1 MKHLV
6 DFHTHTNFSDGDMT
20 LAELILQAQN
30 KGLKLLAVTDHDTF
44 DTFSEENIRKTKTV
58 VPQLRDEGYALAA
71 GNGLKVIK
79 GIEFSAD
86 HQGEVLHIIGLYL
99 DKIPQFIQNQFRKIG
114 AARRK
119 RAENIAAHAHVSIDD
134 VLRAA
139 GKATS
144 ITRLHVAKALFD
156 KKYAGKDQYKDW
168 RPYDVVKSIL
178 DKRGMHYRGLSETE
192 DGVFSARQAIDL
204 IVTQLRGI
212 PVWAHPGTD
221 KVSAD
226 PIALESTFRELN
238 KFAQGYLLTEDSL
251 NYDEKKNAECIIT
264 AKKAGIPVLPSS
276 DYHGRMKRNELG
288 RSVSDEEYH
297 RITRMLSTYLR
308 EIHARRFKA

>member
-30 KGLKLLAVTDHDTF
+30 KGLRLLAVTDHDTF
-44 DTFSEENIRKTKTV
+44 DTFSEENIKKTRTV
-58 VPQLRDEGYALAA
+58 VPQLRDEGYVLAV
-71 GNGLKVIK
+71 GGLQVIK
-79 GIEFSAD
+79 GIEFSVNYHD
-86 HQGEVLHIIGLYL
+86 EVLHIIGLYVNN
-99 DKIPQFIQNQFRKIG
+99 IPAFVQNQFKKIG
-114 AARRK
+114 MARRK
-119 RAENIAAHAHVSIDD
+119 RAENIAAHARVSIDD

-156 KKYAGKDQYKDW
+156 KKYAGKEEYREW

-178 DKRGMHYRGLSETE
+178 DKRGVYYRGLSETE
-192 DGVFSARQAIDL
+192 DGVFSAKPALDL

-226 PIALESTFRELN
+226 PATLEDAFKELN
-238 KFAQGYLLTEDSL
+238 GFAQGYLLTEDSL
-251 NYDEKKNAECIIT
+251 NYNEKKNADCIAV

-288 RSVSDEEYH
+288 RSVSDDEYQ

-308 EIHARRFKA
+308 EIRAKRFKA